1 MATELRAIKGTD
13 ITQTRFAGG
22 VERGT
27 MLQLTVSNNN
37 SFQSISVTRQQA
49 AQLAQ
54 ELLLFANGNEV
65 TEIEQEDEDID
76 EKVLEIPAFLRRQA
90 N

>member
-13 ITQTRFAGG
+13 ITQTRFSGG

-65 TEIEQEDEDID
+65 TETEQEDFNFYL
-76 EKVLEIPAFLRRQA
+76 K
-90 N
+90 

>member
-1 MATELRAIKGTD
+1 MATELRNVPKTEIS
-13 ITQTRFAGG
+13 QTRFAGG

-27 MLQLTVSNNN
+27 MLQLTVSDNG
-37 SFQSISVTRQQA
+37 SFQAISVTREQA

-65 TEIEQEDEDID
+65 PEINLV
-76 EKVLEIPAFLRRQA
+76 K
-90 N
+90 

>member
-13 ITQTRFAGG
+13 ITHTRFAGG

-27 MLQLTVSNNN
+27 MLQLAVSNNN

-65 TEIEQEDEDID
+65 TEIEQEDIEYYL
-76 EKVLEIPAFLRRQA
+76 K
-90 N
+90 

>member
-1 MATELRAIKGTD
+1 MATELRNVPKTEIA
-13 ITQTRFAGG
+13 QTRFAGG

-27 MLQLTVSNNN
+27 MLQLTVSDNG
-37 SFQSISVTRQQA
+37 SFQAISVTREQA

-65 TEIEQEDEDID
+65 PEINLV
-76 EKVLEIPAFLRRQA
+76 K
-90 N
+90 